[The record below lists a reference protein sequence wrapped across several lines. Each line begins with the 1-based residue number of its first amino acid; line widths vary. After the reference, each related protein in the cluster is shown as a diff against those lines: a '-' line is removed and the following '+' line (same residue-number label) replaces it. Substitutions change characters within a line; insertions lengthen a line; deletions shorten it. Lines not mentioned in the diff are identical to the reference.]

1 MIEDNNEV
9 TIEEIMDKYMISSIK
24 KTTTSWIKH
33 ILLNDGKN
41 QYSGELSWDINTGYV
56 WKSDSAHVPSELL
69 RPEFEYILDCIT
81 EMDN

>member
-1 MIEDNNEV
+1 MTEDNNEV
-9 TIEEIMDKYMISSIK
+9 TIREIMDKYMISSVK

-41 QYSGELSWDINTGYV
+41 QYMGELFWDINTGYA
-56 WKSDSAHVPSELL
+56 WKSDSVHVPSESL
-69 RPEFEYILDCIT
+69 RPDFEYTLDCIT